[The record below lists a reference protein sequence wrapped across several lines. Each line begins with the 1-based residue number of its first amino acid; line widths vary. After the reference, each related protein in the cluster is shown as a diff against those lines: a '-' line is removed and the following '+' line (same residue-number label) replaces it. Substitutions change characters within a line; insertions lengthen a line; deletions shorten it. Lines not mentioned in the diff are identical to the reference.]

1 MEHLPIFVL
10 QNQGLFSL
18 KYEGE
23 VFDEFRRV
31 FKLWEDPTYLFEFFT
46 ENEADLKSWYGG
58 NISIEDAINITI
70 EDSHMLRKNILDVF
84 KSNEKNPKY
93 LNNIFLPFDNETRS
107 SDQGLER
114 CKAKFKK
121 GWLRVYAINV
131 PDDHFVVTGGTI
143 KLTRKMQD
151 REYTNNEL
159 IKITNGLDYLK
170 TNKFL
175 DQDALK

>member
-58 NISIEDAINITI
+58 
-70 EDSHMLRKNILDVF
+70 MLRKNILDVF